1 MEVTICMIGLMIAA
15 LTLWYQFLKMLAD
28 NAEYKR
34 QQQAEKN
41 RKPLLIVKKKG
52 KGWELIEEVKENESA

>member
-28 NAEYKR
+28 NAEYKH
-34 QQQAEKN
+34 QKAEKN
-41 RKPLLIVKKKG
+41 RKPLIIVEKKG
-52 KGWELIEEVKENESA
+52 KGWDLIENKTDN